1 MAIEFT
7 RSQISDLIGNACTEY
22 HVRLRKGEE
31 KTAAMVHTIAA
42 MIEEIEAEF
51 TNCPCCG
58 GSGGAHPMVCP
69 RCGGSG
75 EVSFTW

>member
-7 RSQISDLIGNACTEY
+7 RSEISAIIGASITEY
-22 HVRLRKGEE
+22 HARLRKGEE

-42 MIEEIEAEF
+42 MIDEIESDF
-51 TNCPCCG
+51 SSCPCCG
-58 GSGGAHPMVCP
+58 GSGGAHPLICP